1 MQVNLRK
8 WFFAAMLSSFSL
20 SAMEW
25 PSQEAAMVRNF
36 GYNDQG
42 RPVLGVVFEGQGQVS
57 ASKEGELIFS
67 RTWGDTASRLPSP
80 LGAWSVVDHG
90 DGMLS
95 VYGRY
100 MDEERSV
107 KLRQVDRGTPVA
119 LAGASGWS
127 RRDGFYFLLYDRK
140 ERRWV
145 NPSMVIAPFSGERL
159 PQISGVQ
166 LRNTQGRLTEGSQ
179 IRVDQDLYTVA
190 VNAVASSPNAGGRQY
205 SPYRIVCSV
214 NGIKVGTLLLDT
226 ITARDGILVVN
237 RDGLVPALGVYSP
250 YPAFEVGEIFL
261 NRGQAILEIVVHDI
275 TGNSRSML
283 TRILVE

>member
-1 MQVNLRK
+1 
-8 WFFAAMLSSFSL
+8 MLSSLPLF
-20 SAMEW
+20 AMEW
-25 PSQEAAMVRNF
+25 PSQEAAVIRNF
-36 GYNDQG
+36 GFNDHG
-42 RPVLGVVFEGQGQVS
+42 RPSLGMVFESQGQVL
-57 ASKEGELIFS
+57 ASSEGELIFS

-80 LGAWSVVDHG
+80 LGAWSAVDHG
-90 DGMLS
+90 DGMVS
-95 VYGRY
+95 IYGRY
-100 MDEERSV
+100 MDEERNV
-107 KLRQVDRGTPVA
+107 KLQQIDQGTPVA
-119 LAGASGWS
+119 LAGVSGWS

-140 ERRWV
+140 EQRWV

-159 PQISGVQ
+159 SQILGVQ
-166 LRNTQGRLTEGSQ
+166 LRNTQGRLVEGSQ
-179 IRVDQDLYTVA
+179 IRVSQDRYSIA
-190 VNAVASSPNAGGRQY
+190 VNAVDVSPNARGGQY

-214 NGIKVGTLLLDT
+214 NGVEVGTLLLDT
-226 ITARDGILVVN
+226 IGARDGVLMVN